1 MIETERHGADQAK
14 DAAGNLER
22 KLISLNGELENLR
35 SQLELSEKAR
45 KSAENELGESSSNAQ
60 QINITINTL
69 TAEKKRLES
78 DYLVR
83 LSARVICTKISNI
96 LLF

>member
-1 MIETERHGADQAK
+1 MESIIETERHGGEQAK

-22 KLISLNGELENLR
+22 RLISLNGELDNLR
-35 SQLELSEKAR
+35 GQLEVSERAR
-45 KSAENELGESSSNAQ
+45 KSAENELGESSTNSQ

-78 DYLVR
+78 DYLV
-83 LSARVICTKISNI
+83 SG
-96 LLF
+96 